1 MVRAD
6 VGGLRAWGMSA
17 VAGAISVPVVVG
29 FMALGA
35 AVVLVRSMRE
45 LARETWARR
54 AGGPARLRDARHPTP
69 PEIGLGVA
77 S

>member
-35 AVVLVRSMRE
+35 AVVLVLSMRE
-45 LARETWARR
+45 FARETWARLPSRR
-54 AGGPARLRDARHPTP
+54 ASP
-69 PEIGLGVA
+69 PPRRETSHA
-77 S
+77 A

>member
-6 VGGLRAWGMSA
+6 AGGLRAWGMSA

-35 AVVLVRSMRE
+35 AVVLVRSVRE
-45 LARETWARR
+45 LARETWARLPNRR
-54 AGGPARLRDARHPTP
+54 ASPPPARRETSHA
-69 PEIGLGVA
+69 A
-77 S
+77 